1 MREAAREGNCV
12 IVGRRSAYYLQS
24 NPDAF
29 HVLAYAPFEEKLH
42 RLRSMGKSAE
52 EAHLLAGTVDQ
63 DQAANIKQYFK
74 VEWPFREIYHLM
86 INSSLGDYAA
96 VDTILSSVASVERSR
111 K

>member
-1 MREAAREGNCV
+1 VREAAREGNCV

-74 VEWPFREIYHLM
+74 VEWPPREIYHLM
-86 INSSLGDYAA
+86 INS
-96 VDTILSSVASVERSR
+96 VDTSTPRGDALQ
-111 K
+111 